1 MNRGPGV
8 LRAGRQILG
17 HKGPGQRRF
26 SRGQTA
32 ARAQPPPSSGS
43 SGAPAASSSS
53 AGRSGFGWA
62 AWALPPAAAAL
73 FSGMAHAYSSQQQ
86 LDLEAGHARAALSL
100 KAAHSWIEQI
110 ESQPGTVKAM
120 DAEMLL
126 EENHPILEDV
136 SARRGCE
143 GWATWGD
150 VTAARIRKLF
160 HAPPCA
166 YLAAP
171 SLP

>member
-1 MNRGPGV
+1 MNRGTGV
-8 LRAGRQILG
+8 LRAGRQFFG
-17 HKGPGQRRF
+17 HKSSGQRRF
-26 SRGQTA
+26 ARGQTA
-32 ARAQPPPSSGS
+32 ARAQPPPSGGN

-53 AGRSGFGWA
+53 NGRGAFGWA

-73 FSGMAHAYSSQQQ
+73 FGGMAHAYSAQQQ
-86 LDLEAGHARAALSL
+86 LDLEAGHARAAPSL

-136 SARRGCE
+136 SARR
-143 GWATWGD
+143 
-150 VTAARIRKLF
+150 AR
-160 HAPPCA
+160 AGPW
-166 YLAAP
+166 
-171 SLP
+171 